1 MERWGGALVAGLF
14 YGIVDGLQDVRCQ
27 AECSWKLER
36 IPSEIEREMKVDN
49 KSVKVDN
56 ISPKSIIY
64 E

>member
-1 MERWGGALVAGLF
+1 MWCFGGGSFLR
-14 YGIVDGLQDVRCQ
+14 IVDGLQGVRCQ
-27 AECSWKLER
+27 AECSWELER
-36 IPSEIEREMKVDN
+36 IPSEIEGEMKVDN